1 MNHDIHLK
9 AAALAVVMMEAE
21 GLCLDFSM
29 ESLDAIDSRIEL
41 LRQEGISSD
50 SVPAVMTAF
59 GFYVGEV
66 IRRMLGRGKW
76 LDNPGDYRLDLSGM
90 VANPIGKCRKRL
102 DNGADDSVRVFA
114 EASIML
120 ANMSEHER
128 ENSMKEIVESEMP
141 GVSVKV
147 HTLP

>member
-1 MNHDIHLK
+1 MNHDIHRK
-9 AAALAVVMMEAE
+9 AAALAVIMMEAE
-21 GLCLDFSM
+21 GLCLDFSI
-29 ESLDAIDSRIEL
+29 ESLDAIDSRIEM

>member
-1 MNHDIHLK
+1 MK

-21 GLCLDFSM
+21 GLCLDFSIG
-29 ESLDAIDSRIEL
+29 SLDVIDSRIEMI
-41 LRQEGISSD
+41 RQEGLSSD

-66 IRRMLGRGKW
+66 IRRTLGRGKW

-90 VANPIGKCRKRL
+90 VANPIGKCMKRL
-102 DNGADDSVRVFA
+102 DNGASESVRVFA
-114 EASIML
+114 EVTITV
-120 ANMSEHER
+120 ANTSEHER
-128 ENSMKEIVESEMP
+128 ENNLKEIVESEMP

-147 HTLP
+147 RTLP